1 MRLWGCNARLFRRVG
16 NKSDKMTAADEHE
29 GAGNALPPLQD
40 DYALLVSAVR
50 AAGATALSYF
60 NRNTPVYRK
69 PDGSEVT
76 DADLAVDAELRAGLA
91 GARPG
96 YGWLS
101 EESADDPARLEAQ
114 RVWIVDPIDGTRAFV
129 LDKPQWVI
137 SAALVEAGQ
146 PVAAAIFN
154 PSRDEMFTA
163 FLGEGAQFND
173 APIKVSGCD
182 ALHGAHILTPASV
195 AKRAGW
201 SAADAPDVETS
212 FVYSIAYR
220 LGLVAAGRADGLISL
235 GRKSEWDVAAGTL
248 IVQEAS
254 GRVTSTAGAAYQFN
268 KPEPVCEGTL
278 AAPAKLHGELVL
290 TLRRMSEAGD

>member
-1 MRLWGCNARLFRRVG
+1 
-16 NKSDKMTAADEHE
+16 MTAANEHK
-29 GAGNALPPLQD
+29 GAGSALPPLRD
-40 DYALLVSAVR
+40 DFALLVQSVR
-50 AAGATALSYF
+50 SAGATALGYF
-60 NRNTPVYRK
+60 NRNTRVYRK
-69 PDGSEVT
+69 RDGSEVT
-76 DADLAVDAELRAGLA
+76 DADLAVDAELRGALA
-91 GARPG
+91 GQRPG

-101 EESADDPARLEAQ
+101 EESADDPARLEAR

-129 LDKPQWVI
+129 LDKQQWVI

-146 PVAAAIFN
+146 PVAAAIYN

-163 FLGEGAQFND
+163 CRGEGAQLND
-173 APIKVSGCD
+173 ASIEVSRHD
-182 ALHGAHILTPASV
+182 ELNGAHILTPGNV

-201 SAADAPDVETS
+201 RGADAPDVETT

-254 GRVTSTAGAAYQFN
+254 GRVTTTTGAAYRFN

-278 AAPAKLHGELVL
+278 AASVKLHDELVL
-290 TLRRMSEAGD
+290 TLRRMTEASD